1 MSPTFSVLLPIFGG
15 GTFYMRLS
23 SGKEREVLRT
33 IESIKELQQWVAER
47 AAAGES
53 IGLVPTMGFLHE
65 GHMELVKG
73 AKSENDAVMMSIFV
87 NPAQFGPNEDFERY
101 PRDMERDKKLAE
113 DAGTDIIFAP
123 SAEEMYPRESSISIS
138 VGKMAEQLCGKSRPG
153 HFDGVLKVVT
163 KLFHLSG
170 ADRAYFGQKDAQQ
183 LAIIESW
190 VEDYNFPL
198 EIVRVPTVREDDG
211 LAKSSRN
218 VYLSEK
224 ERAEAPH
231 LKKALDLGR
240 GIAENGSDPIPAMTQ
255 YLTENCSGKIDYIQ
269 LLSYPDLTETVK
281 GEAILALAVQF
292 EKARLIDNLLFTKK
306 GN

>member
-1 MSPTFSVLLPIFGG
+1 M
-15 GTFYMRLS
+15 
-23 SGKEREVLRT
+23 RT

-47 AAAGES
+47 KAAGES

-65 GHMELVKG
+65 GHMQLVEK
-73 AKSENDAVMMSIFV
+73 AKAENDAVLMSIFV

-101 PRDMERDKKLAE
+101 PRDMERDKELAE
-113 DAGTDIIFAP
+113 GAGTDIIFAP
-123 SAEEMYPRESSISIS
+123 SADEMYPRESSISIS

-153 HFDGVLKVVT
+153 HFNGVLKVVT

-198 EIVRVPTVREDDG
+198 EIIRVGTVREEDG

-218 VYLSEK
+218 VYLSER

-231 LKKALDLGR
+231 LKKALDIGR
-240 GIAENGSDPIPAMTQ
+240 GIAEDGSDPVPAMTQ
-255 YLTENCSGKIDYIQ
+255 YLNENCSGRIDYIQ
-269 LLSYPDLTETVK
+269 LLSYPDLTETIK
-281 GEAILALAVQF
+281 EEAILALAVQF
-292 EKARLIDNLLFTKK
+292 EKARLIDNLLFTIK

>member
-1 MSPTFSVLLPIFGG
+1 M
-15 GTFYMRLS
+15 
-23 SGKEREVLRT
+23 RT

-113 DAGTDIIFAP
+113 EAGTDIIFAP
-123 SAEEMYPRESSISIS
+123 SAEEMYPRESCISIS

-198 EIVRVPTVREDDG
+198 EIVRVGTVREDDG

-255 YLTENCSGKIDYIQ
+255 YLIENCSGKIDYIQ
-269 LLSYPDLTETVK
+269 LLSYPDLTEKVK

>member
-1 MSPTFSVLLPIFGG
+1 M
-15 GTFYMRLS
+15 
-23 SGKEREVLRT
+23 RT

-269 LLSYPDLTETVK
+269 LLSYPDLTVKVK

>member
-1 MSPTFSVLLPIFGG
+1 M
-15 GTFYMRLS
+15 
-23 SGKEREVLRT
+23 RT